1 MNGTTTKGLSTTPLS
16 PKLLSPTSLSPT
28 TPLREH
34 RSPSLSTRP
43 ILAESVVI
51 LNSAPVAPIPSVQT
65 RLASS
70 VSPAHTSTPPPSPPL
85 SASGHGHVGLN
96 VNSTLDT
103 HDRSSKGPFST
114 SQQQHQPP
122 PPPLQQ
128 QQQLHHHHHH
138 QPEFGQPRSHHMA
151 TSPGQKRVSAN
162 CEATSAAA
170 AAAAAS
176 YTSQELAIAYSMV
189 TSETHKTHEAPPQTP
204 GPREGDALS
213 SLWKKTIPLQEP
225 YFQTRHAIASQHTL
239 STLDG
244 VLFSLDEEPKE
255 FSPAMYIAMR
265 NRIFELEAKT
275 VNYTPFNRSRKRP
288 VERPEFEDYYGQH
301 GDSEPGHYSKRQA
314 HHPPHLPGAH
324 GGVVYRQSSSHP
336 SWYSPEAYASMT
348 QVANSHQ
355 PPPHRHS
362 QGSQPKSNSYF
373 EQEPRPVSVPH
384 RPVPLMP
391 TPPESQPSS
400 REAPYNTSAP
410 PRTIQ
415 PRPDDSH
422 QHPGTQTRS
431 SPRPTPHDTRHHHS
445 PRSSPTHHFGT
456 RSHHSPDMAPRP
468 HMHGNV
474 DNAAAAEQ
482 KRQSFHQRQHRAQQQ
497 AQSDYSRSYHLQKHM
512 QMIDQQRAAQLAQQ
526 KLQQHKQEA
535 QTQGAKAIQRHYQPH
550 QRMYPHSSQPIA
562 IQPHPSQKAHPPVPP
577 RPIRLQQHQQLAQQ
591 QLIQRYQ
598 LQKQLQQKQHLQQ
611 QQILQLQYLRQRQL
625 NRSSNNSNSDT
636 MAKPNAGSGLGGV
649 HKLSITKQKQPRPLE
664 CSNCMALDSL
674 AWHTKAPAQVSGTSN
689 EGKVLLCP
697 PCTQFLQ
704 AHGRSRPVSSFRTN
718 FLKKIHCRFKRELQ
732 DVRFQ
737 GWQDAQV
744 IEIDDKMTESE
755 FQAVF
760 DPNHSS
766 EGCPS
771 SSMPSSPI
779 LATSTESDQTVI
791 KIEDD
796 DDDVIMISP
805 PSKKTEERAYQS
817 EATVGELF
825 GHRWR
830 TEPMVGYTLVHFGG
844 SDRTRMVPMNPTVP
858 SLTVVFNRAAESV
871 SFSFRVLVNGLCLLS
886 SGGGPPAL
894 HMPEMVDEESEDE
907 EAQEEEQ
914 LESPEGQGQEAAPP
928 QGSEAA

>member
-34 RSPSLSTRP
+34 RRSPSPSSPAILSD
-43 ILAESVVI
+43 SVAI
-51 LNSAPVAPIPSVQT
+51 LNPAPVAIPSAQT
-65 RLASS
+65 RMSSS

-85 SASGHGHVGLN
+85 SASEHRRHNQVHVHSSVLE
-96 VNSTLDT
+96 STDG
-103 HDRSSKGPFST
+103 RSTKSGPPST
-114 SQQQHQPP
+114 SQQQHQ
-122 PPPLQQ
+122 QQ
-128 QQQLHHHHHH
+128 QEQQQHQQQHSQHPQ
-138 QPEFGQPRSHHMA
+138 QPEFGHPRSLHHLPP
-151 TSPGQKRVSAN
+151 TSSGQKRVSVS

-189 TSETHKTHEAPPQTP
+189 TSENHKTHE
-204 GPREGDALS
+204 
-213 SLWKKTIPLQEP
+213 
-225 YFQTRHAIASQHTL
+225 
-239 STLDG
+239 

-255 FSPAMYIAMR
+255 FSQAMYIAMR

-288 VERPEFEDYYGQH
+288 VERPDFEDYYGQH
-301 GDSEPGHYSKRQA
+301 GGSEAGHYSKRQA
-314 HHPPHLPGAH
+314 HHSPHHPGEPH
-324 GGVVYRQSSSHP
+324 GVVHRQSSSYP

-348 QVANSHQ
+348 HVANSH
-355 PPPHRHS
+355 PPRQHS
-362 QGSQPKSNSYF
+362 RPTEEWSQPKPSSYF
-373 EQEPRPVSVPH
+373 EQESRLVSAPH

-400 REAPYNTSAP
+400 REAPYQNTAP
-410 PRTIQ
+410 PRAIQ

-422 QHPGTQTRS
+422 RPGTNRS
-431 SPRPTPHDTRHHHS
+431 SPPRPTAHDTLHHRS
-445 PRSSPTHHFGT
+445 PRSSPTNGLHFGS
-456 RSHHSPDMAPRP
+456 RSNHSPDMVSRP
-468 HMHGNV
+468 HMSNHGNV
-474 DNAAAAEQ
+474 DTAAATAAAAEQ

-512 QMIDQQRAAQLAQQ
+512 QMLDQQRAAQLAQQ
-526 KLQQHKQEA
+526 KLQQQQQHTQEA
-535 QTQGAKAIQRHYQPH
+535 QAQGKVIQRHYQPH
-550 QRMYPHSSQPIA
+550 QRMYPHPSQPIA
-562 IQPHPSQKAHPPVPP
+562 IQPHPSQKAQPPVPP

-591 QLIQRYQ
+591 QMIQRYQ

-625 NRSSNNSNSDT
+625 NRSSNNSITTNNINTARAVKDG
-636 MAKPNAGSGLGGV
+636 PGLGVDAGV
-649 HKLSITKQKQPRPLE
+649 HKLTITKKKQPRPLE

-674 AWHTKAPAQVSGTSN
+674 AWHPKTSEAQMSGASN
-689 EGKVLLCP
+689 DGKILLCP

-704 AHGRSRPVSSFRTN
+704 AHGRSRPVASFRTN

-744 IEIDDKMTESE
+744 IEIEDRMTESE

-760 DPNHSS
+760 EHQETPSHSNES
-766 EGCPS
+766 SRRPS
-771 SSMPSSPI
+771 ASATPSSPV
-779 LATSTESDQTVI
+779 LPTSENVDRTVI

-796 DDDVIMISP
+796 DDDVIMIPP
-805 PSKKTEERAYQS
+805 PSKDTTEERMYQS

-858 SLTVVFNRAAESV
+858 SLTVVFNRATESV

-894 HMPEMVDEESEDE
+894 HMPEMVDEESEDD

-914 LESPEGQGQEAAPP
+914 STIPGEGVGQESAAPP
-928 QGSEAA
+928 HEVVA

>member
-34 RSPSLSTRP
+34 RHSPSPSSPALSD
-43 ILAESVVI
+43 SVVI
-51 LNSAPVAPIPSVQT
+51 LNPAPVAIPSAQT
-65 RLASS
+65 RLSSS

-85 SASGHGHVGLN
+85 SASEHRRHNELS
-96 VNSTLDT
+96 VNSSVLESTDG
-103 HDRSSKGPFST
+103 RSTKNGLSST
-114 SQQQHQPP
+114 SQPP
-122 PPPLQQ
+122 PPQQQQQPQQPQQQ
-128 QQQLHHHHHH
+128 QQQLQNNQQQHPH
-138 QPEFGQPRSHHMA
+138 QPEFGHLRSHHLTP
-151 TSPGQKRVSAN
+151 TSPGQKRISVN

-189 TSETHKTHEAPPQTP
+189 TSENHKTPE
-204 GPREGDALS
+204 
-213 SLWKKTIPLQEP
+213 
-225 YFQTRHAIASQHTL
+225 
-239 STLDG
+239 
-244 VLFSLDEEPKE
+244 VLFSLDEKPKE
-255 FSPAMYIAMR
+255 FSQAMYIAMR

-275 VNYTPFNRSRKRP
+275 VNYTPFNRSKKRP
-288 VERPEFEDYYGQH
+288 VERPDYEDYYGQH
-301 GDSEPGHYSKRQA
+301 ENSEPGHYSKRQA
-314 HHPPHLPGAH
+314 HHPPHHPGDPH
-324 GGVVYRQSSSHP
+324 GVIHRQSSSYP

-348 QVANSHQ
+348 HVANSH
-355 PPPHRHS
+355 PPRQHS
-362 QGSQPKSNSYF
+362 RPTEEWSQSKPNSYF
-373 EQEPRPVSVPH
+373 EQEQRPISVPH

-391 TPPESQPSS
+391 TPPESQPSG
-400 REAPYNTSAP
+400 REALYNTSAP
-410 PRTIQ
+410 PRAIQ
-415 PRPDDSH
+415 PRPDDPH
-422 QHPGTQTRS
+422 HPGTSRS
-431 SPRPTPHDTRHHHS
+431 SPPRPTSHDARHHPS
-445 PRSSPTHHFGT
+445 PRSSPTNGHHVGA
-456 RSHHSPDMAPRP
+456 RSNRSPDLVPRP
-468 HMHGNV
+468 HMSNHGDV
-474 DNAAAAEQ
+474 DTAAAAAAAEQ

-512 QMIDQQRAAQLAQQ
+512 QMLDQQRAAQLAQQ
-526 KLQQHKQEA
+526 KLQLQQQQHKQEA
-535 QTQGAKAIQRHYQPH
+535 QAQGMVIQRHYQPH
-550 QRMYPHSSQPIA
+550 QRMYPHPSQPIA

-591 QLIQRYQ
+591 QMIQRYQ

-625 NRSSNNSNSDT
+625 NRSSNNNTTDNIN
-636 MAKPNAGSGLGGV
+636 MARTVKDGSGLGLGLGAGV
-649 HKLSITKQKQPRPLE
+649 HKLSITKKKQPRPLE

-674 AWHTKAPAQVSGTSN
+674 AWHPKAPEAPVSGASN
-689 EGKVLLCP
+689 EGKILLCP

-704 AHGRSRPVSSFRTN
+704 AHGRPRPVASFRTN

-744 IEIDDKMTESE
+744 IEIEDKMTEGE
-755 FQAVF
+755 FQAAF
-760 DPNHSS
+760 ERQDTPNHSNES
-766 EGCPS
+766 SRRPS
-771 SSMPSSPI
+771 ASATPSSPV
-779 LATSTESDQTVI
+779 LPTSTENVDRTVI

-805 PSKKTEERAYQS
+805 PSKDTTEEHMYQS

-858 SLTVVFNRAAESV
+858 SLTVVFNRVTESV

-907 EAQEEEQ
+907 EAQEEEEEQ
-914 LESPEGQGQEAAPP
+914 PTIPGKGDGQESAAPP
-928 QGSEAA
+928 QGV